1 MFRVR
6 VEWASPCVL
15 GRPVTVND
23 AQSTWPPNRRGR
35 PIDVA
40 AQDVAARDVA
50 AHDVAARDVAAHDV
64 AAHDVAAQDETG
76 AVSGIGG
83 TATGRLGGR

>member
-1 MFRVR
+1 
-6 VEWASPCVL
+6 
-15 GRPVTVND
+15 
-23 AQSTWPPNRRGR
+23 
-35 PIDVA
+35 
-40 AQDVAARDVA
+40 
-50 AHDVAARDVAAHDV
+50 VAAHDV